1 MAIDINQVNQINEIS
16 EVATVDKRPFF
27 EKALSHGIQAGLLD
41 ETTIRSMIA
50 DGAKGTVQ
58 VAAHFGSSHLQ
69 ADLENARKRVV
80 NLVSLY
86 LEEHCDG
93 HLQRAA
99 ESLHDNGFLLH
110 SRSGNDLLKALY
122 QLPASTIISHA
133 DDRDFKDF
141 QDLRTLAQP
150 YTLRAYR
157 AERQLR
163 LENDAMVKLAF
174 WCADQMQLAR
184 SALADTSAEAIVRT
198 LILIR
203 AAGGERYGSRS
214 AFAAL
219 VDGVRAKAQKARKL
233 AVPESL
239 LADVPTGFESIAAKV
254 RRKIV
259 KHDVPLLLDATL
271 ALDAV
276 FRSFESRYF
285 MDDSGLEDVDNFDAL
300 VSKAWHKVTKGK
312 EDPYSRLTI
321 FMCIATGIKPKP
333 AVSELEAKKMVRLVR
348 KSGFNSTAVV
358 EFIRENA
365 PFELG
370 EALVALWEDEFL
382 PEAEVRLCDEAD
394 TTMVRA
400 LQFLADQ
407 CIVNRKDKSQ

>member
-1 MAIDINQVNQINEIS
+1 MATDISQVRQVS
-16 EVATVDKRPFF
+16 QVATVDKRPFF

-41 ETTIRSMIA
+41 ETNIRSMIA

-69 ADLENARKRVV
+69 TDLDNARKRVV
-80 NLVSLY
+80 NLVSLF
-86 LEEHCDG
+86 LEETCDG

-99 ESLHDNGFLLH
+99 ESLRDNGFLLH

-122 QLPASTIISHA
+122 QLPSSTIISHG
-133 DDRDFKDF
+133 DDRDFKNF
-141 QDLRTLAQP
+141 QDMRTLAQP

-163 LENDAMVKLAF
+163 QENDAMVKLAF
-174 WCADQMQLAR
+174 WCGDQMQLAR
-184 SALADTSAEAIVRT
+184 GALADTSAEAIIRT

-214 AFAAL
+214 VFAAQ
-219 VDGVRAKAQKARKL
+219 VDGLRTKAHKAKKL

-239 LADVPTGFESIAAKV
+239 LDDVPAGFEAIAAKV

-259 KHDVPLLLDATL
+259 KHDVPLLLDGTL

-276 FRSFESRYF
+276 FRTFESRYF

-333 AVSELEAKKMVRLVR
+333 AVSELEAKKMVRKVR
-348 KSGFNSTAVV
+348 KGGFDSVAVV
-358 EFIRENA
+358 NFIRENA

-382 PEAEVRLCDEAD
+382 PEAQARLCDETD

-400 LQFLADQ
+400 VQFLADQ
-407 CIVNRKDKSQ
+407 CIVNRKDKRE

>member
-1 MAIDINQVNQINEIS
+1 MATDIGQ
-16 EVATVDKRPFF
+16 VATVDKRPFF
-27 EKALSHGIQAGLLD
+27 EKALSHGIKAGLLD
-41 ETTIRSMIA
+41 ETNIRAMIA

-69 ADLENARKRVV
+69 TDLDNARKRVV
-80 NLVSLY
+80 NLISLF
-86 LEEHCDG
+86 LEESCDG
-93 HLQRAA
+93 NLQRAA
-99 ESLHDNGFLLH
+99 ESLRDNGFLLH
-110 SRSGNDLLKALY
+110 SRSGNDLLKALH
-122 QLPASTIISHA
+122 QLPASTIIGHGQEQ
-133 DDRDFKDF
+133 DFKQF
-141 QDLRTLAQP
+141 QDLRTLTQP

-163 LENDAMVKLAF
+163 LDNDALLRLAF
-174 WCADQMQLAR
+174 WCGDQLQLAR
-184 SALADTSAEAIVRT
+184 GSLADTSAETIIRT

-219 VDGVRAKAQKARKL
+219 VDGLRAKAQKAKKL
-233 AVPESL
+233 ALPESL
-239 LADVPTGFESIAAKV
+239 LADVPAGFQAIAAKV

-259 KHDVPLLLDATL
+259 KHDVPLLLDAAL
-271 ALDAV
+271 ALDAL

-285 MDDSGLEDVDNFDAL
+285 MDDGSLDDIGNYDAL
-300 VSKAWHKVTKGK
+300 VSKAWHKITKGK

-333 AVSELEAKKMVRLVR
+333 AVSELEAKKMVRQVR
-348 KSGFNSTAVV
+348 KNGFDSAAVV
-358 EFIRENA
+358 AFIRENA

-394 TTMVRA
+394 TTMARA

-407 CIVNRKDKSQ
+407 CIVNRKDVSA

>member
-1 MAIDINQVNQINEIS
+1 MAASIS
-16 EVATVDKRPFF
+16 HVATVDKRPFF
-27 EKALSHGIQAGLLD
+27 EKALSHGVQSSLLD
-41 ETTIRSMIA
+41 ASHIRTMIA

-69 ADLENARKRVV
+69 ADLDNARKRVV
-80 NLVSLY
+80 SLVSLY
-86 LEEHCDG
+86 LEESCDG
-93 HLQRAA
+93 NLQRAA
-99 ESLHDNGFLLH
+99 ESLRDNGFLLH
-110 SRSGNDLLKALY
+110 SRSGNDLLKALH
-122 QLPASTIISHA
+122 QLPASTIISHGE
-133 DDRDFKDF
+133 DQGFKDF
-141 QDLRTLAQP
+141 QDMRTLSQP

-163 LENDAMVKLAF
+163 QDNDAMVKLAF
-174 WCADQMQLAR
+174 WCGDQMKLAR
-184 SALADTSAEAIVRT
+184 TALADTSAEAIIRT

-203 AAGGERYGSRS
+203 AGGADRYGSRS
-214 AFAAL
+214 AFATL
-219 VDGVRAKAQKARKL
+219 VDSLRTKAQKAKKL
-233 AVPESL
+233 AMPESL
-239 LADVPTGFESIAAKV
+239 LADVPAGFQAIAAKV

-333 AVSELEAKKMVRLVR
+333 AVSELEAKKMVRVVR
-348 KSGFNSTAVV
+348 KSGFDSAAVV
-358 EFIRENA
+358 SFIRENA

-370 EALVALWEDEFL
+370 EALVSLWEDEFL

-394 TTMVRA
+394 TTMARA

-407 CIVNRKDKSQ
+407 CMVNRKDKSE

>member
-1 MAIDINQVNQINEIS
+1 MASDIGQ
-16 EVATVDKRPFF
+16 VATVDKRPFF
-27 EKALSHGIQAGLLD
+27 EKALTHGVKTGVLA
-41 ETTIRSMIA
+41 ETDIRTMIT

-69 ADLENARKRVV
+69 TDLDNARKRVV

-86 LEEHCDG
+86 LEESCDG
-93 HLQRAA
+93 NLQRAA
-99 ESLHDNGFLLH
+99 ESLRDNGFLLH
-110 SRSGNDLLKALY
+110 SRSGNDLLKALH
-122 QLPASTIISHA
+122 QLPASTIISHGQ
-133 DDRDFKDF
+133 DQEFKEF
-141 QDLRTLAQP
+141 QDMRTLAQP

-157 AERQLR
+157 TERQLR
-163 LENDAMVKLAF
+163 QENGAMVKLAF
-174 WCADQMQLAR
+174 WCGDQLQLAR
-184 SALADTSAEAIVRT
+184 AALADTSAETIIRT

-219 VDGVRAKAQKARKL
+219 VDGLRVKAQKAKKL
-233 AVPESL
+233 ALPESL
-239 LADVPTGFESIAAKV
+239 LADVPEGFGAIAAKV

-259 KHDVPLLLDATL
+259 KHDVPLLLDPAM

-285 MDDSGLEDVDNFDAL
+285 MDDGSLDDIGSFDAL
-300 VSKAWHKVTKGK
+300 VSKAWHKITKGK

-333 AVSELEAKKMVRLVR
+333 AVSELEAKKMVRQVR
-348 KSGFNSTAVV
+348 KNGFNSTAVV

-394 TTMVRA
+394 TTMARA

-407 CIVNRKDKSQ
+407 CIVKRKSDGE